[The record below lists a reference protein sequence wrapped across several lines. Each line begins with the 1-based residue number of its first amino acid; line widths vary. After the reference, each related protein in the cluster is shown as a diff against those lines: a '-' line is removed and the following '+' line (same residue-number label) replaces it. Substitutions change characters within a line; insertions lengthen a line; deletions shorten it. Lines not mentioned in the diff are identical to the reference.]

1 MIFHEKMLIEKNC
14 ISLIGDQ
21 RLLRGVLIKNP
32 PANAGDAGDAGSVPG
47 LEDPLVEEMAT
58 DSSILDSK
66 ITWTES
72 GWLYSPWSHK
82 E

>member
-1 MIFHEKMLIEKNC
+1 MIFHEKMIIEKNC

-21 RLLRGVLIKNP
+21 RLLRGVVIKNP
-32 PANAGDAGDAGSVPG
+32 PANVGDAGDAGSVPG

-58 DSSILDSK
+58 DSSILDEK

-72 GWLYSPWSHK
+72 GWLYSPRSRK

>member
-47 LEDPLVEEMAT
+47 LEDPLLE
-58 DSSILDSK
+58 
-66 ITWTES
+66 
-72 GWLYSPWSHK
+72 
-82 E
+82 